1 MRLVHEDDEIVGEV
15 VDERERVRALR
26 PPLEMARVVLDARAE
41 AELLQ
46 HLEVVLGALPQPV
59 RLEHLP
65 LRVELRHLLLE
76 LGADLVHGPL
86 DRRRRRHVLR
96 GRPDD
101 EVLERR
107 EHLAGE
113 RVEVRDR
120 LHLVTEER
128 DAVCRLRIRGLH
140 LHQVALHAE
149 ATTAEHRVVADVLAL
164 DELAERGVAVV
175 RLPHLEDQHALL
187 PLLRRAEAVDAGD
200 GRDDDDVP
208 PRHQRRRGGEP
219 QARDVVVLGRVLLDI
234 EVGLGH
240 VRLGLVVV
248 VVRDEVLD
256 GVLGEELAELVAEL
270 RGKRLVVRDDERR
283 LPDLL
288 DRPRHGRRLARAGRA
303 QQRLEAAA
311 AGDALCQQSRW
322 LPAGR
327 PLGDRRR
334 TCGTRP
340 RSKRSRLGLWRPVV
354 AVKYCERD
362 LAGRLRLVLRVAV
375 VRLDDARPEARALF
389 GRRPARS

>member
-1 MRLVHEDDEIVGEV
+1 MRLVHEDDEVVGEV
-15 VDERERVRALR
+15 VDKRERVRALR
-26 PPLEMARVVLDARAE
+26 PPLEVARVVLDARAE

-46 HLEVVLGALPQPV
+46 HLEVVLRALPQPV

-76 LGADLVHGPL
+76 LGADLVHCPL
-86 DRRRRRHVLR
+86 DRRRRRDVLR
-96 GRPDD
+96 RRPDD

-128 DAVCRLRIRGLH
+128 DAVSRLRIRGLH
-140 LHQVALHAE
+140 LHHVTLHPE
-149 ATTAEHRVVADVLAL
+149 AATAEHRVVADVLAL
-164 DELAERGVAVV
+164 DELAERGIAVV

-200 GRDDDDVP
+200 RRDDDDVAA
-208 PRHQRRRGGEP
+208 RHECRCRREP
-219 QARDVVVLGRVLLDI
+219 QARDVVVLGRVLLDVEI
-234 EVGLGH
+234 GLGH

-270 RGKRLVVRDDERR
+270 CGERLVVRDDERR

-288 DRPRHGRRLARAGRA
+288 DRPRHRRRLARTGRA
-303 QQRLEAAA
+303 EQRLEAVSGA
-311 AGDALCQQSRW
+311 D
-322 LPAGR
+322 
-327 PLGDRRR
+327 
-334 TCGTRP
+334 
-340 RSKRSRLGLWRPVV
+340 RLGQLP
-354 AVKYCERD
+354 D
-362 LAGRLRLVLRVAV
+362 RLRLVAGRAIGVC
-375 VRLDDARPEARALF
+375 VRNSATLEA
-389 GRRPARS
+389 